1 MENKETNEK
10 KIEEFYIDDLIKE
23 TYTKIAKWH
32 NGDGIETS
40 KESLIALSIELTT
53 EIVGAA
59 FKHFGLTTNLKA
71 KENK

>member
-23 TYTKIAKWH
+23 TYTKIA
-32 NGDGIETS
+32 TS